1 MDQIKFEI
9 WGHFVGQKG
18 KKRKIAKKRNR
29 NFWQSYR
36 SQRAEILHSSL
47 SHCYL
52 HYNTNNTDRYIWSG
66 LRHRQKNDPVC
77 RLSCELLFA
86 YWTNNFCEF
95 NFGPLSTLKLQLSF
109 GTLHLLLK
117 RWRRPYSPNIWCRLG
132 GGGGRHSQHH
142 RRCQGGHQEEQ
153 SKELHGHK
161 NSMCLWGYEI
171 VFNTSVVVYSLSWRQ
186 GVPFLLFFA
195 ESDAVSFCHQL
206 GSNYQLSCPTCS
218 IRFVLFFA
226 NNNLRGTG
234 FGICLE
240 ASAGTAIRSTYL
252 DTCAIPKQTWS

>member
-9 WGHFVGQKG
+9 WGYFVGQKG

-109 GTLHLLLK
+109 GTLHLLFK
-117 RWRRPYSPNIWCRLG
+117 RWGRPYSPNIWCRLGGG

-186 GVPFLLFFA
+186 GVPFLLVFSLNQTPFPSA
-195 ESDAVSFCHQL
+195 TSWAQTTNFHALLVPSA
-206 GSNYQLSCPTCS
+206 
-218 IRFVLFFA
+218 LFFF
-226 NNNLRGTG
+226 LQTTTYVEQV
-234 FGICLE
+234 L
-240 ASAGTAIRSTYL
+240 ASVLKRPRERRYVVRT
-252 DTCAIPKQTWS
+252 